1 LPTIVNAEGNL
12 EWQFVECKH
21 YTKPWEESTGLTS
34 IQKGILGESLVMT
47 ALKLLKMKKNLLS
60 GNPVR
65 IGDPYKLIADN
76 HQNPDIYAPG
86 NNHDYL
92 IEVKNIWYMTGSVP
106 GAPYPAFY
114 RQSRSWVHQNIIK
127 KNWNAESY
135 PIRKQ
140 AGEHHGS
147 KDTIR
152 IKNWKPAQNT
162 EKKMS
167 AIRSE
172 KTVKTQADP
181 ETTPL
186 STVQHNYKNIQ
197 NASDG
202 VNEVPDSSG
211 VVRVLV
217 GTYPSFTERAEVD
230 LLEFFGGGNMI
241 FTEHPF
247 TPLPSTGSF
256 EECEVANHMLLVL
269 RLEELLKFNEDRL

>member
-1 LPTIVNAEGNL
+1 MPAIINAEGRL
-12 EWQFVECKH
+12 EWRFAECKH
-21 YTKPWEESTGLTS
+21 FTKPWKESTGLNS

-47 ALKLLKMKKNLLS
+47 ALKLLKMERNLLS

-76 HQNPDIYAPG
+76 HENPDIYAPG

-92 IEVKNIWYMTGSVP
+92 IEVKNIWYTVDDVP
-106 GAPYPAFY
+106 EAEYPAFY
-114 RQSRSWVHQNIIK
+114 RQSKSWVQQNIIK
-127 KNWNAESY
+127 KNWNSKSY

-147 KDTIR
+147 KDTITIR
-152 IKNWKPAQNT
+152 NWKPGQNT
-162 EKKMS
+162 EKNLDTEQ
-167 AIRSE
+167 SE
-172 KTVKTQADP
+172 QTVNRQADT

-186 STVQHNYKNIQ
+186 STVQHYYKNIQ

-202 VNEVPDSSG
+202 VNEVPDNSG

-241 FTEHPF
+241 FTEHAF
-247 TPLPSTGSF
+247 TPLPLTGKY
-256 EECEVANHMLLVL
+256 EQCEVANHMRLVL
-269 RLEELLKFNEDRL
+269 RLEELLKFNEDHL